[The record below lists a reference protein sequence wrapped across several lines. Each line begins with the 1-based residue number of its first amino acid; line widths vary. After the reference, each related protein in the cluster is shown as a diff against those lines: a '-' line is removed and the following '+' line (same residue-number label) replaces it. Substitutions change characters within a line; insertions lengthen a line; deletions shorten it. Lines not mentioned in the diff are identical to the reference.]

1 VATVLAA
8 TVVAT
13 TVAFGS
19 PVSASGSPDAGTTTA
34 PATGTTTAPDVVPE
48 AAPSPQGASTPALTS
63 HGVSSD
69 ALTRGLPGD
78 RPNIVVIMTDDMR
91 EDELMW
97 MPNVRRLVEDR
108 GVRFVNAF
116 SQHPL
121 CCPARASFITGQYTH
136 NHGVWTNGPDYG
148 ITALDDS
155 STVATDLAAAG
166 YQTAFLG
173 KYLNGYGM
181 NRAPNRSGD
190 PLRYVPPGWHDW
202 RGSVTSL
209 HAPGTPEEGGT
220 YNYFN
225 TTLNVNG
232 ALDGNTGR
240 YQTRVFGEETADL
253 VQGLARSPRPFFLW
267 SSYVAPHAGG
277 PREPDDPEPVVRED
291 GQEERITTPGRPKDV
306 RGLFDEEITEPLG
319 AVPDEDPGDKPSFLR
334 EAPTLNRAE
343 IEALTV
349 VTRQRAESLHVVDE
363 EVARTVEVLE
373 QTGELE
379 NTLVVFLSDNG
390 YLLGEHGVLQK
401 KNMLYES
408 ALRVP
413 LLVAGPGIP
422 AGEERRDPFLMTD
435 FAPTFLELA
444 GARTDRAMD
453 GASMLDVLREG
464 DRGWTRPVLAETG
477 PRSPRGGDEP
487 ALDVRPGGPSSLRF
501 SQGLRTADYLY
512 AEHATRE
519 RELYDLRADP
529 EELTNLA
536 DRRQMSRVVARLA
549 RVLDRMR
556 MCRAASCTDPLPRSL
571 QQR

>member
-1 VATVLAA
+1 MPSSPSRSVVTVLAA
-8 TVVAT
+8 ILAAG
-13 TVAFGS
+13 TVALGS
-19 PVSASGSPDAGTTTA
+19 PVSASGSTEGGTTTA
-34 PATGTTTAPDVVPE
+34 PAVVPE
-48 AAPSPQGASTPALTS
+48 ADPSPPGPPPT
-63 HGVSSD
+63 SD
-69 ALTRGLPGD
+69 AVTGEALAGGLPGD

-91 EDELMW
+91 ADELAW
-97 MPNVRRLVEDR
+97 MPNVQRLIEDR
-108 GVRFVNAF
+108 GVRFANAF

-121 CCPARASFITGQYTH
+121 CCPARASFLTGQYTH
-136 NHGVWTNGPDYG
+136 NHGVWSNSPDYG

-181 NRAPNRSGD
+181 GRAPNRSGD

-220 YNYFN
+220 YNYFK
-225 TTLNVNG
+225 TTLSVNG
-232 ALDGNTGR
+232 ALEGNTGR
-240 YQTRVFGEETADL
+240 YQTRVFGDETADL
-253 VQGLARSPRPFFLW
+253 VRGLTRSPRPFFLW

-277 PREPDDPEPVVRED
+277 PREPDDPEPVIRED
-291 GQEERITTPGRPKDV
+291 GEEDRVTTPARPKDV
-306 RGLFDEEITEPLG
+306 RGLLDEEITQPLG

-334 EAPTLNRAE
+334 DAPTLNQAE

-349 VTRQRAESLHVVDE
+349 VTRQRAESLHVVDQ
-363 EVARTVEVLE
+363 EVARTLEVLE
-373 QTGELE
+373 RAGELQ
-379 NTLVVFLSDNG
+379 NTLVVFVSDNG
-390 YLLGEHGVLQK
+390 YLLGEHGALQG
-401 KNMLYES
+401 KNVLYES
-408 ALRVP
+408 AIRVP

-453 GASMLDVLREG
+453 GTSMLDVLRDG
-464 DRGWTRPVLAETG
+464 DRGWTRPVLTETG
-477 PRSPRGGDEP
+477 PSGGGDP
-487 ALDVRPGGPSSLRF
+487 PLDVRPGGPSSLRF
-501 SQGLRTADYLY
+501 SQGLRTPHYLY

-519 RELYDLRADP
+519 RELYDLRSDP

-536 DRRQMSRVVARLA
+536 DRPGMSQVVARLA

-556 MCRAASCTDPLPRSL
+556 MCRAESCAAPLPRSL